1 MKDNAWGILHYVTND
16 FDVAYHTEINFP
28 FYCHLLLQF
37 LSLICRENQT
47 TSIRSQKCNVMDN
60 IVSRKWRIPSSAK
73 WFAVIADFRFSLSL
87 SLSLSLFL
95 LSFTFTLSYCQLLP
109 FFYLESWNRDTTNR
123 ATKHDLDIAAKKC
136 QQILFGNSL
145 F

>member
-1 MKDNAWGILHYVTND
+1 MKNNAWGILHYVTND

-28 FYCHLLLQF
+28 FYCHFLLQF

-87 SLSLSLFL
+87 SLSFSLS
-95 LSFTFTLSYCQLLP
+95 P
-109 FFYLESWNRDTTNR
+109 FFYFYSLLLPAFTLLLSRKLNRDTTNR